1 MTDIYH
7 QLTNRD
13 FRQMDT
19 DSLRDARN
27 QYSTAFDGIMSG
39 LRALGSMAFWA
50 RGSDGYEDEQAAEDL
65 YSIGELLMHLPRIAE
80 ALRQNADDAN
90 FELWCREGFPVS
102 PNTQTKTQIK
112 TQIKTEDA
120 A

>member
-7 QLTNRD
+7 QLTRHD

-19 DSLRDARN
+19 ESLTEARN

-50 RGSDGYEDEQAAEDL
+50 RSSDGYGDEQAAEDL

-80 ALRQNADDAN
+80 ALHQNADNAN
-90 FELWCREGFPVS
+90 LELWCRKGLPTSYKV
-102 PNTQTKTQIK
+102 
-112 TQIKTEDA
+112 EDA